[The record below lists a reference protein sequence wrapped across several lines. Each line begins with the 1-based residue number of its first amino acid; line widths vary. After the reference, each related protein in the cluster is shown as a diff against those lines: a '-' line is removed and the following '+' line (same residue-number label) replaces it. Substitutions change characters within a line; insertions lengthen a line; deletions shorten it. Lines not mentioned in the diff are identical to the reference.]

1 MQCSSDGLNIKS
13 TKESLS
19 LYRSATVRA
28 GDQIL

>member
-1 MQCSSDGLNIKS
+1 VFSDGLDIK
-13 TKESLS
+13 TTNVSLF